1 MRRGLTGADDPAD
14 FLASGRVRLRPGVHH
29 EHHDMPND
37 PDRLPSFFVGVWVAS
52 TGRQGIAEYQLRRLE
67 THLMIAFVDP
77 VLFVCPYPP
86 QNCPR
91 PAVEVW
97 RM

>member
-1 MRRGLTGADDPAD
+1 
-14 FLASGRVRLRPGVHH
+14 
-29 EHHDMPND
+29 
-37 PDRLPSFFVGVWVAS
+37 
-52 TGRQGIAEYQLRRLE
+52 
-67 THLMIAFVDP
+67 MIAFVDP